1 MKASAH
7 VRILAGDDALGVVS
21 GAALVAAH
29 VGPHETPQSMQVTGY
44 TGRLGEWELTANLA
58 RAGDDSD
65 GELSGPMTMRHV
77 GICTVDGPEEKS
89 GTMRVRLSNWSSKVV
104 AHLTI
109 DGVECLY
116 RGPLSDSGE
125 RELTCPDR
133 RPSPITLWAKD

>member
-1 MKASAH
+1 MKVSAH
-7 VRILAGDDALGVVS
+7 VRILVGVVALGVVS

-29 VGPHETPQSMQVTGY
+29 VGPREMPQSLQVTGY
-44 TGRLGEWELTANLA
+44 TGRLGEWELTATLA
-58 RAGDDSD
+58 RAGDEH
-65 GELSGPMTMRHV
+65 GELTGPMTMRHV
-77 GICTVDGPEEKS
+77 GICTVEGPEEKT
-89 GTMRVRLSNWSSKVV
+89 GAMRVRLSSWSSKVV

>member
-1 MKASAH
+1 MKRLSHA
-7 VRILAGDDALGVVS
+7 RTLAIVVALGVVS
-21 GAALVAAH
+21 GAALVLAH
-29 VGPHETPQSMQVTGY
+29 AGPREVPQSLNVTGY
-44 TGRLGEWELTANLA
+44 TGRLGEWELTATLA
-58 RAGDDSD
+58 RAGDAD

-77 GICTVDGPEEKS
+77 GICTVEGPEEKS
-89 GTMRVRLSNWSSKVV
+89 GTMRVRLSSWSSKVV

-133 RPSPITLWAKD
+133 RPSPITLWATD